1 MYPLKEHDHEIV
13 GFVVDSHF
21 KDHLV
26 AKIQCT
32 ECILLNGFENSN
44 LNYDSKDWWKDGI
57 AV

>member
-1 MYPLKEHDHEIV
+1 MYPLEEHDHEIV

-44 LNYDSKDWWKDGI
+44 LNYDSKD
-57 AV
+57 